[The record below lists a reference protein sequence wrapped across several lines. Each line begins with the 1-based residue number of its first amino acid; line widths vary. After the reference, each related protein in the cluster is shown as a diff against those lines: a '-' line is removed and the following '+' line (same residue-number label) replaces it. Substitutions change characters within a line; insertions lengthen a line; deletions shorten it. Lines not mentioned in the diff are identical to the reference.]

1 MQKDNF
7 SIDIRIWIKSE
18 KKPFAGKGKI
28 ELLEKIQEFG
38 TLTKA
43 ASEMGIPYRQAW
55 GKIHEMNKGYELPV
69 AIFKKGGKDHGTT
82 EVTEFGEK
90 VISAFRN
97 LESDLDEFLLKQ
109 SEKVNLEI
117 TKD

>member
-1 MQKDNF
+1 MQKANF
-7 SIDIRIWIKSE
+7 SIDIRIWIQSE

-28 ELLEKIQEFG
+28 ELLEKIQEYG

-43 ASEMGIPYRQAW
+43 ASEMEIPYRQAW
-55 GKIHEMNKGYELPV
+55 GKIHEMNKAYELPV

-82 EVTEFGEK
+82 EVTEFGKK

-97 LESDLDEFLLKQ
+97 LESELEEFLLKQ
-109 SEKVNLEI
+109 SEKMNIEI
-117 TKD
+117 TEA